1 MTDYIV
7 NPTNDDSVA
16 GNDDDDGSCSGDSGD
31 DDDDDDDDDTPRR
44 AFVRSLAP
52 SPETHLGRGTTTNPS
67 LTNPPS
73 VAVRQS
79 SFMSSNWA
87 MPGRV

>member
-16 GNDDDDGSCSGDSGD
+16 GNDDDDGSCSGDSG